1 MLGSAAW
8 RSLKT
13 RLRSALVAARAR
25 ALAGETSS
33 HDRWWTAALDRL
45 DRARPPVQ
53 HEAEEF
59 AAYAIEE
66 VASAPPG
73 IAEMIRA
80 LIGRVKAWALRTFGQ
95 QWGSVTPQQLKA
107 LAVAAL
113 RGWAL
118 GNRQTARGG
127 ASSSRTMASLLPEAL
142 TEIDAVAKGKEPDR
156 SITVSMGSEVLGAL
170 GVPKGRIT
178 LSADVIWKAIS
189 DHKTTPAQTK
199 AVLGALDDPAMVFGS
214 RTQKNALVLV
224 SDVQTREG
232 IGVIALHIEP
242 VIGRPE
248 HRIASIHGR
257 RGSQIETSL
266 SEGLLRYIDKEKA
279 AALPLSTGL
288 LLPKELT
295 ARRPRQKILQPRDVF
310 KTWPKASI
318 TEGIFNSVA
327 PVAVPHPQT
336 IRASLRDRI
345 RAATTQAM
353 PTLLATV
360 PLRPLLTEIA
370 RDIPSAREYLRQKQ
384 AMDTLRDE
392 WHAT

>member
-1 MLGSAAW
+1 
-8 RSLKT
+8 
-13 RLRSALVAARAR
+13 
-25 ALAGETSS
+25 
-33 HDRWWTAALDRL
+33 
-45 DRARPPVQ
+45 VQ

-107 LAVAAL
+107 LAVTAL

-127 ASSSRTMASLLPEAL
+127 ASSSRAMTSLLPEAF

-156 SITVSMGSEVLGAL
+156 PITVSMGSEVLGAL

-189 DHKTTPAQTK
+189 DHKTTPAQIK
-199 AVLGALDDPAMVFGS
+199 GVLGALDDPAMVFGS
-214 RTQKNALVLV
+214 RTQKDALVLV

-242 VIGRPE
+242 VTGRRE
-248 HRIASIHGR
+248 HRIASIYGK
-257 RGSQIETSL
+257 RGVAFAEWVSD
-266 SEGLLRYIDKEKA
+266 GLLRYIDKEKT
-279 AALPLSTGL
+279 AALSLSTGL
-288 LLPKELT
+288 QLPKELT
-295 ARRPRQKILQPRDVF
+295 ARRPGQKILQPRDVF
-310 KTWPKASI
+310 KTGPKASI
-318 TEGIFNSVA
+318 TEGIFYSVA
-327 PVAVPHPQT
+327 PAAVPHPQT

-392 WHAT
+392 WHAKTHAVAQK